1 MEMVPEVSQLDDDE
15 LRERI
20 REARREEDRVSYERR
35 ILHGRID
42 VVRGEIKARIDRAR
56 GTGSAG
62 DGLDALLARLT
73 DVLTH
78 QGPPP
83 LAAELAELGQS
94 LDEGAEP
101 GIELP
106 DGELPEL
113 GELADAELTAVV
125 RALVRRER
133 DVSDRRNDLHK
144 VIDRLRTEHVAR
156 LQRQYGGTGDAE

>member
-1 MEMVPEVSQLDDDE
+1 MEMVPEVSQLGDEE

-42 VVRGEIKARIDRAR
+42 VVRGEIKARIDRVR
-56 GTGSAG
+56 GTGSPG

-83 LAAELAELGQS
+83 LEAELAELGQS
-94 LDEGAEP
+94 LEAGETSVD
-101 GIELP
+101 LP

-113 GELADAELTAVV
+113 AELDDTELTAVV

-156 LQRQYGGTGDAE
+156 LQRQYGGEGDAE